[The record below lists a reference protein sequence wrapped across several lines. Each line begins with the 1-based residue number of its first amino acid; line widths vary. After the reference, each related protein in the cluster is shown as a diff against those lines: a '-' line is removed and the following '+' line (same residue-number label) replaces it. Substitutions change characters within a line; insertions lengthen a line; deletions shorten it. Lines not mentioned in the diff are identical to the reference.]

1 MVLAHKV
8 FKWCTVVAA
17 QRLENLAVKGSSPPV
32 PFFSFSYFLK
42 IANADGPRVYY
53 VLSQQQCSRL
63 VRNCAPFILP
73 FLKLLGVLNLVHQE
87 CASILMLCEKL
98 KMDVYKVR
106 SLWRNIP
113 NKRRKKT

>member
-1 MVLAHKV
+1 MVLSGCSTAIRES
-8 FKWCTVVAA
+8 A
-17 QRLENLAVKGSSPPV
+17 NLAVKGSSPPV
-32 PFFSFSYFLK
+32 LYFSFSYFLK
-42 IANADGPRVYY
+42 IAKAEGPRVYY
-53 VLSQQQCSRL
+53 VLSQQQCSGL

-87 CASILMLCEKL
+87 CASILMLCEKF